1 MLAKKFKTLSDCCTS
16 LELDDSG
23 YIMVDSLLRTSV
35 SNVFAAGDCCAY
47 PSKPQNTLFQMRL
60 WTQVKFNSLHASFSR
75 YSKSK
80 QYYIQARLM
89 GLLAAHSALDVVE
102 EYGLDMQFDMFAHL
116 TRFFGHKVLSMMFLY
131 MHEMMLSVCSGSDV
145 RTI

>member
-1 MLAKKFKTLSDCCTS
+1 
-16 LELDDSG
+16 
-23 YIMVDSLLRTSV
+23 
-35 SNVFAAGDCCAY
+35 
-47 PSKPQNTLFQMRL
+47 
-60 WTQVKFNSLHASFSR
+60 
-75 YSKSK
+75 
-80 QYYIQARLM
+80 M